1 MRSEKVNSKDE
12 KQEEVETMDITDKT
26 ESTKSPDLETPQQQ
40 QQNNNINSGYLNLE
54 IHTTTGGQFQLEIH
68 KSQSVEQ
75 LKRIICRK
83 LNLAKDRIC
92 LLYKDRDLRDGSL
105 VDNQVVEGSKVT
117 LLPIV
122 ETGLVSQKPEQ
133 SVLQA
138 LESLSDAQVNTFLEG
153 KAPLNLTMR
162 VGDHMMFIQLQL
174 STVGNGKLSPN
185 KRQQQQS
192 PSSNNVSRRPR
203 VTSSSSSSASTS
215 SSSDGHVQST
225 QGNRTLAEASRNLS
239 QTLQHFSTQ
248 TKTSTP
254 ADASTSSSTSANSK
268 EVCVGRGAIIESMQH
283 HGRGV
288 YSGTFSGTLNP
299 ALQDSNG
306 NPKRDISTIIH
317 ILNDLL
323 GASSSNSN
331 GSRRHRGTQT
341 LKSTQHKVHEELK
354 TNLSSSVELSR
365 ETLMTRGKMEQLQQ
379 LLQERRERRRARR
392 QAKAPYSLSPASLSS
407 SSSNSSSSSA
417 SSNWLNSSST
427 SSPPST
433 PSPAAIVLHPE
444 TDTDYIELSNEA
456 EAMAI

>member
-1 MRSEKVNSKDE
+1 MRSDKVSSKDE
-12 KQEEVETMDITDKT
+12 AMETMDST
-26 ESTKSPDLETPQQQ
+26 ESAKSSDLETPQQPQ
-40 QQNNNINSGYLNLE
+40 QQQQPLNNINTNSISGYLNLE
-54 IHTTTGGQFQLEIH
+54 IHPTTGGHFQLQIH

-75 LKRIICRK
+75 LKRLISRK

-105 VDNQVVEGSKVT
+105 VDNQVVDGSKVT

-174 STVGNGKLSPN
+174 STVGNGKLSAN
-185 KRQQQQS
+185 KRQHHH
-192 PSSNNVSRRPR
+192 PGSSNNVSRRPR
-203 VTSSSSSSASTS
+203 VSS
-215 SSSDGHVQST
+215 SSSDGHVQALGS
-225 QGNRTLAEASRNLS
+225 NRTLAEASRNLS

-248 TKTSTP
+248 TKTTTN
-254 ADASTSSSTSANSK
+254 ANASSSTTSTNSK

-323 GASSSNSN
+323 GASSSNGNS
-331 GSRRHRGTQT
+331 SRRHRATQT
-341 LKSTQHKVHEELK
+341 LKPTQHKAHEEAV
-354 TNLSSSVELSR
+354 LSSSVELSR

-392 QAKAPYSLSPASLSS
+392 QAKAPYSLSPSSLSS

-417 SSNWLNSSST
+417 SSNWLTTSS
-427 SSPPST
+427 SSPP
-433 PSPAAIVLHPE
+433 AIVIHPE
-444 TDTDYIELSNEA
+444 TDSDYIKLSNEA
-456 EAMAI
+456 EAVAI